1 MKSISEK
8 VSYIDGLMEGLGFKN
23 DSKEEKVLSKI
34 VSVLKDISEE
44 IEDLRAAQE
53 ENEEYIDV
61 IDSDLNDLEK
71 EIYED
76 EDYEDEEGLEDN
88 LEDYIHLQ
96 CSNCNDTINIDKDI
110 LENNTEI
117 NCPNCHKTISLNDK
131 EDKEEK

>member
-1 MKSISEK
+1 MKTISEK

-44 IEDLRAAQE
+44 IENLRVAQE
-53 ENEEYIDV
+53 ENDEYLDV
-61 IDSDLNDLEK
+61 VDSDLNDLEK
-71 EIYED
+71 IIYED
-76 EDYEDEEGLEDN
+76 EDEDFEEDDLEDD

-110 LENNTEI
+110 LDNNTEI

-131 EDKEEK
+131 EDK